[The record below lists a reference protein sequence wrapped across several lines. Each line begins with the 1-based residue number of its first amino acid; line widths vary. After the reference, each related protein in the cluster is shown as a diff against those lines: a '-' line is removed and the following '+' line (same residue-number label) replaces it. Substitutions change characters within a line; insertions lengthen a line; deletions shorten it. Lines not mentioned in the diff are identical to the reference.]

1 MRAVQGTNPFV
12 LARALR
18 ARAMSNSDVERPVV
32 RMQRNAIRVRS
43 VGWVERSETHPL
55 LRALVGFASLYPPYE
70 ARFRQEIKGS
80 GTPADAGR
88 TTRTHTAC
96 GARHGR
102 SGLRR
107 AFRYR
112 PRSPAGVPPRL
123 FPRGVWSLG
132 AIRARFRGQV
142 ALPTSSDAP
151 RMPVVMPAD
160 MMPGPPGSKAD
171 EASPA
176 GTALAPAARHHPD
189 GVPTGRDDSLA
200 IMQELT
206 KNLRHGN
213 ILLRSKTKDCRHGK
227 APETS
232 PADDNGSV

>member
-1 MRAVQGTNPFV
+1 MTGWASEPIQSGPPRAVAEQ
-12 LARALR
+12 L
-18 ARAMSNSDVERPVV
+18 
-32 RMQRNAIRVRS
+32 
-43 VGWVERSETHPL
+43 
-55 LRALVGFASLYPPYE
+55 FA
-70 ARFRQEIKGS
+70 ARFRQIKKGS
-80 GTPADAGR
+80 GTPADAGG

-112 PRSPAGVPPRL
+112 ARSPAGVPPRL

-132 AIRARFRGQV
+132 ATRARFRGQV

-160 MMPGPPGSKAD
+160 MMPEPPGSEAD

-189 GVPTGRDDSLA
+189 GVPTGRDDSLHV
-200 IMQELT
+200 T
-206 KNLRHGN
+206 
-213 ILLRSKTKDCRHGK
+213 
-227 APETS
+227 
-232 PADDNGSV
+232 